1 MFGIN
6 QLVDFHFRD
15 RRVRK
20 EYEELKERRERRYII
35 IITPNGTQLEEKM
48 IRVSSLDSKR
58 YSAMLGCFHLNGQ
71 ILVFHPQTKKL
82 EPPCAS
88 E

>member
-48 IRVSSLDSKR
+48 IRVSSLDSKMIQCHTR
-58 YSAMLGCFHLNGQ
+58 LLSFEWSDTCVSSTDQKVRTTLC
-71 ILVFHPQTKKL
+71 
-82 EPPCAS
+82 
-88 E
+88 